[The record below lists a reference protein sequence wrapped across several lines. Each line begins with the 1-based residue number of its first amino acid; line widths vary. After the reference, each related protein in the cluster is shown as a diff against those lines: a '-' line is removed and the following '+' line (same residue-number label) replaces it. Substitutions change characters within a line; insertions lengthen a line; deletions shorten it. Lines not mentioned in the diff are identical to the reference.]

1 MRFNYIHTA
10 TLTLAL
16 TLSVLA
22 SIGGFSN
29 INAAIEARNV
39 ITATWMEYES
49 LSPDLNSGVDHGT
62 VDHLH
67 AQKRKLVADPY
78 TVLYP
83 LQTGPTRYAPLAKK
97 PGTATATT
105 LPTPQFPASPYII
118 ATKYLN
124 PGTVQTTLSAT
135 ETLSVTMIENTAA
148 PAPHP

>member
-1 MRFNYIHTA
+1 MRFNYIYTT

-16 TLSVLA
+16 ALSVLA
-22 SIGGFSN
+22 STGGFPSTNTAIGTRN
-29 INAAIEARNV
+29 IV
-39 ITATWMEYES
+39 TAKWMEYDS
-49 LSPDLNSGVDHGT
+49 LSPDLNSGVDRGAG
-62 VDHLH
+62 DHLRP
-67 AQKRKLVADPY
+67 QKRKLVADPY
-78 TVLYP
+78 KVPYP

-135 ETLSVTMIENTAA
+135 ETLSVTMMENTAA